1 MEAREFLKQLRVEV
15 ENHAGVGHSLLG
27 RMTID
32 PKARPDFRI
41 MSEQHY
47 PLVTF
52 FTKYLELLLLKAPD
66 SEGKTW
72 LAKVLVDEYGEGSRG
87 LDHAALY
94 KNYMH
99 AAGVPKD
106 GERCVK
112 LHPAVAEFILDHMR
126 LVTEEPFLVGLGAV
140 GPGHEWAIPKMFEL
154 VIQGLRRAGFAEG
167 EIEYFNLHV
176 EQDKDHGAWLEE
188 ALARYAAT
196 PEAQEEIRRGALASL
211 AARERLWWGIADKIN
226 ARRMLDRFPK
236 MKPSPA
242 GSEHDE
248 ETLDTLAARLR
259 FRLVLS
265 DGRAGQEPTK
275 LELAGARAEGRAT

>member
-1 MEAREFLKQLRVEV
+1 MEAREFLKNLRVEV

-32 PKARPDFRI
+32 PKSRDDFRI

-47 PLVTF
+47 PLVCF

-99 AAGVPKD
+99 AAGVPK
-106 GERCVK
+106 GEERRRK
-112 LHPAVAEFILDHMR
+112 LHPTVGEFILGHMR
-126 LVTEEPFLVGLGAV
+126 IVTEEPFLVGLGAV
-140 GPGHEWAIPKMFEL
+140 GPGHEWAIPKMFDL
-154 VIQGLRRAGFAEG
+154 VISGLKKAGFDDQ
-167 EIEYFNLHV
+167 EIEYFLLHV

-188 ALARYAAT
+188 ALARYANT
-196 PEAQEEIRRGALASL
+196 EESQAQIRRGAMLSL
-211 AARERLWWGIADKIN
+211 AAREQLWWGVADKIH
-226 ARRMLDRFPK
+226 ALRMAERTPG
-236 MKPSPA
+236 MVPSTA
-242 GSEHDE
+242 ASEAE
-248 ETLDTLAARLR
+248 QETLEQLEKRIK
-259 FRLVLS
+259 FRLLVS
-265 DGRAGQEPTK
+265 DGVTFD
-275 LELAGARAEGRAT
+275 LAGAKSTGR

>member
-1 MEAREFLKQLRVEV
+1 MEAREFLKQLHVEV

-32 PKARPDFRI
+32 PKSRDDFRI

-47 PLVTF
+47 PLVCF

-94 KNYMH
+94 KNYMY
-99 AAGVPKD
+99 AAGVPR
-106 GERCVK
+106 GEERRRK
-112 LHPAVAEFILDHMR
+112 LHPTVGEFIVEHIR
-126 LVTEEPFLVGLGAV
+126 VVTQEPFLVGLGAV

-154 VIQGLRRAGFAEG
+154 VISGLKRAGFKDP
-167 EIEYFNLHV
+167 EIEYFLLHV

-188 ALARYAAT
+188 ALARYAT
-196 PEAQEEIRRGALASL
+196 NDEAQAQIHKGAMLSL
-211 AARERLWWGIADKIN
+211 AAREQLWWGVADKIH
-226 ARRMLDRFPK
+226 ALRMTERNPG
-236 MKPSPA
+236 MVSSTA
-242 GSEHDE
+242 ASEAE
-248 ETLDTLAARLR
+248 QETLDDLAARLK
-259 FRLVLS
+259 FQVVLADGTS
-265 DGRAGQEPTK
+265 GRAPTTFA
-275 LELAGARAEGRAT
+275 LAGAKATGRD